1 MRLATHASQS
11 GLANVSLALAFDNG
25 SQAVGLDRFRE
36 DLRIA
41 DSLCFDDK
49 GMGAGVARQKDDPSL
64 EPVVAKP
71 RVGVDARS
79 SARTQV
85 DVENR
90 DAAPERIL
98 PQSRQLLVAAHP
110 HASTLENNGDQFHDE
125 L

>member
-1 MRLATHASQS
+1 MRRRMLLATRASQP
-11 GLANVSLALAFDNG
+11 GRANVSLPFALDNG
-25 SQAVGLDRFRE
+25 SQAVGLDRFGE

-49 GMGAGVARQKDDPSL
+49 GMGPGVARQKDDPSL

-79 SARTQV
+79 SARPQV

-90 DAAPERIL
+90 DAAP
-98 PQSRQLLVAAHP
+98 
-110 HASTLENNGDQFHDE
+110 
-125 L
+125 